1 MRSETERNKMTK
13 EKTYLLTLQKVIIWL
28 DANGESNSKIRG
40 VVDMVLNHDDEWTFC
55 NGCNDYFLNDE
66 KCECEE

>member
-1 MRSETERNKMTK
+1 MTK

-28 DANGESNSKIRG
+28 DANGKSNSKIRE

-55 NGCNDYFLNDE
+55 NMCMDYFLNDE